1 MNPPGKPKGS
11 CRSAAREGSPAKLL
25 GAPAVNAQGRS
36 PKLLPVRPP
45 SAASLTHPE
54 PVVLP
59 KRTYPAA
66 AISAYILAK
75 DGNRPHLMPE
85 AFTDGA
91 VLTMDVRT
99 DTIQFPQATIG
110 REAIADVLVRRFN
123 QAYENIYT
131 FCVGAP
137 PLAPVPQFEGGWLVV
152 MSEKATGRL
161 RAGCGRYAWTFDG
174 ETGLVSE
181 LVITIHG
188 MLVLPPDLVP
198 VATAWARTL
207 PYPWCPL
214 ELADATMPVLPDL
227 QPLRE
232 LLLRSGGLQP
242 VT

>member
-1 MNPPGKPKGS
+1 M
-11 CRSAAREGSPAKLL
+11 
-25 GAPAVNAQGRS
+25 
-36 PKLLPVRPP
+36 
-45 SAASLTHPE
+45 
-54 PVVLP
+54 P
-59 KRTYPAA
+59 KRSYPAA

-85 AFTDGA
+85 AFTEGA

-123 QAYENIYT
+123 QAYENVYT
-131 FCVGAP
+131 FCLGTP
-137 PLAPVPQFEGGWLVV
+137 PLAPVPHFDCAWLVV

-161 RAGCGRYAWTFDG
+161 RAGSGRYAWTFDA
-174 ETGLVSE
+174 ETGLVTE

-188 MLVLPPDLVP
+188 MLVLAPDLVP
-198 VATAWARTL
+198 AAMAWARAL

-214 ELADATMPVLPDL
+214 DLAESTMPVLPELRD
-227 QPLRE
+227 LRE

-242 VT
+242 AT

>member
-1 MNPPGKPKGS
+1 M
-11 CRSAAREGSPAKLL
+11 
-25 GAPAVNAQGRS
+25 
-36 PKLLPVRPP
+36 
-45 SAASLTHPE
+45 T
-54 PVVLP
+54 
-59 KRTYPAA
+59 KRTDPAA

-85 AFTDGA
+85 AFTEGA
-91 VLTMDVRT
+91 VLRMDVRT

-137 PLAPVPQFEGGWLVV
+137 PPVPVPRFEGGWLVV

-161 RAGCGRYAWTFDG
+161 RAGCGRYDWTFDSG
-174 ETGLVSE
+174 SGLVSE

-188 MLVLPPDLVP
+188 MLVLPPELVP
-198 VATAWARTL
+198 AAMGWARTL
-207 PYPWCPL
+207 PHPWCPL
-214 ELADATMPVLPDL
+214 DLADSTMPALPDL

-232 LLLRSGGLQP
+232 LLRRGDGTRP
-242 VT
+242 VA

>member
-1 MNPPGKPKGS
+1 M
-11 CRSAAREGSPAKLL
+11 
-25 GAPAVNAQGRS
+25 
-36 PKLLPVRPP
+36 
-45 SAASLTHPE
+45 
-54 PVVLP
+54 P
-59 KRTYPAA
+59 KRSYPAA

-85 AFTDGA
+85 AFTEGA

-131 FCVGAP
+131 FCLGTP
-137 PLAPVPQFEGGWLVV
+137 PLVPVPRFEGGWLVV

-161 RAGCGRYAWTFDG
+161 RTGSGLYAWTFDG

-188 MLVLPPDLVP
+188 MLVLSPDLVAP
-198 VATAWARTL
+198 VAAWARAL

-214 ELADATMPVLPDL
+214 DLVDGTMPALPDL
-227 QPLRE
+227 QALRA
-232 LLLRSGGLQP
+232 LLLRSDGLQP
-242 VT
+242 VA